1 MLDPVKTLERLRRAA
16 GSDRFESRAEVVRL
30 EGAAHHLGRR
40 GRFTFEFDA
49 TGRFVHRFDGRLSE
63 TTGFDGTRG
72 WAVDVTGMPRRL
84 VLGELEGAQLLA
96 CALSGQWVAAASPF
110 ELTPAGNRGAAN
122 VFEVRH
128 RRGRLQAEL
137 EVSRSTGHPARL
149 TQGSL
154 GQERWS
160 FSNYLD
166 VDGMKM
172 PGHVVIRTG
181 ERTVS
186 SFEASAAGLS
196 SSSEV
201 FKPPSGRPSDA
212 HFAKD
217 AAAELTIHRGKV
229 GHLLTPAKLGDADA
243 GYFVL
248 DTGAGGSTLI
258 DPRLSAGHDVTDL
271 GSMTAGSV
279 LGTARSRLI
288 GGPPL
293 TIGPVT
299 LERPVFVE
307 MDLSFLDGIFDGPV
321 MGVVGYDLF
330 SRAVVE
336 LEMAHSVVR
345 LHDPEAYSLA
355 SGRWNELII
364 HNRHPLIPAR
374 YENSRRG
381 LFRVDI
387 GAAGGAFANV
397 VFHAP
402 TVERE
407 RLLDDRSYEG
417 GQVGAQEVAY
427 GPLLWFELDGHRFDR
442 PVAAFARD
450 HRGPFADE
458 YTSGNVG
465 VAFLEPFRVVFDYA
479 HERYALV
486 PLG

>member
-1 MLDPVKTLERLRRAA
+1 MKTLERLRRAA
-16 GSDRFESRAEVVRL
+16 GSDRFESRADVVRL
-30 EGAAHHLGRR
+30 EGSAYHLGRK

-49 TGRFVHRFDGRLSE
+49 TGRFVHRFEGRLSE
-63 TTGFDGTRG
+63 TTGFDGSRG
-72 WAVDVTGMPRRL
+72 WAVDLTGMPRRL

-96 CALSGQWVAAASPF
+96 CALSGQWVTAASPF
-110 ELTPAGNRGAAN
+110 ELVSAGNRGASS
-122 VFEVRH
+122 VFELRH

-137 EVSRSTGHPARL
+137 EVSRSTGHPIRMTL
-149 TQGSL
+149 GSL

-160 FSNYLD
+160 FSKFVD

-172 PGHVVIRTG
+172 PGCVKIQTGARTA
-181 ERTVS
+181 S
-186 SFEASAAGLS
+186 SFETGAAGLGF
-196 SSSEV
+196 SSEV
-201 FKPPSGRPSDA
+201 FRAPSTRPADTRFAPGAPP
-212 HFAKD
+212 
-217 AAAELTIHRGKV
+217 ELTIHRGKV
-229 GHLLTPAKLGDADA
+229 GHLLTPAKLGGDDA

-248 DTGAGGSTLI
+248 DTGAGGATLI
-258 DPRLSAGHDVTDL
+258 DPRLSVSHPVTDL

-279 LGTARSRLI
+279 QGVARSRLI

-307 MDLSFLDGIFDGPV
+307 MDLRFLDGIFDGPV
-321 MGVVGYDLF
+321 MGVLGYDLF
-330 SRAVVE
+330 SRTVVE
-336 LEMAHSVVR
+336 LEMAGSVVR
-345 LHDPEAYSLA
+345 LFDPEKYRLER
-355 SGRWNELII
+355 GVWHELLL

-381 LFRVDI
+381 LFRIDI

-407 RLLDDRSYEG
+407 RLLDDRSYES
-417 GQVGAQEVAY
+417 GQVGTQEVAY
-427 GPLLWFELDGHRFDR
+427 GPLLWFELDGHRFER
-442 PVAAFARD
+442 PVAVFARD
-450 HRGPFADE
+450 HHGPFSDE

-486 PLG
+486 RPG